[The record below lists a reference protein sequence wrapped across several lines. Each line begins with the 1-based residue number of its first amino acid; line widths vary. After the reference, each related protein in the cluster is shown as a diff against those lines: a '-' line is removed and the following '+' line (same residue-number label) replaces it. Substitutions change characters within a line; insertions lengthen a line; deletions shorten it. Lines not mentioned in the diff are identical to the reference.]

1 MNFGAYAS
9 RAVLTA
15 VDLVNTRD
23 PETGRDE
30 LPDAG
35 SAAALLEQRGWVLDA
50 PPSPR
55 ELDRLRALRDTLRPA
70 FDTPDER
77 EVVRRLNQTL
87 TELRALPQLTD
98 HDGAWH
104 WHYAPPGAGIA
115 DRVATTASAA
125 LLTVV
130 AEGGADRMRVCTADD
145 CRNVFVDLSR
155 NGSRRFCSSR
165 ACGNRTHAAAYRARR
180 RDDQERV

>member
-15 VDLVNTRD
+15 VDLVNTLD
-23 PETGRDE
+23 QTTGRDD
-30 LPDAG
+30 LPDAT
-35 SAAALLEQRGWVLDA
+35 AATALLERRGWVL
-50 PPSPR
+50 PKTLSRR
-55 ELDRLRALRDTLRPA
+55 ELDRLRALRGTLRHA
-70 FDTPDER
+70 FDTPDEP
-77 EVVRRLNQTL
+77 EVVRRLNHTL
-87 TELRALPQLTD
+87 AELRALPQLTD

-104 WHYAPPGAGIA
+104 WHYTPPGADLA
-115 DRVATTASAA
+115 DRVAATTSAA

-130 AEGGADRMRVCTADD
+130 ADGGADRLRVCNAEN

-155 NGSRRFCSSR
+155 NGSRRFCSAR

-180 RDDQERV
+180 RE

>member
-1 MNFGAYAS
+1 MLLTVKGGVLSSQMNFGAYAN

-15 VDLVNTRD
+15 VDLVN
-23 PETGRDE
+23 G
-30 LPDAG
+30 PDADLA
-35 SAAALLEQRGWVLDA
+35 SLLESHGWVLSDPLTPA
-50 PPSPR
+50 DLRRLR
-55 ELDRLRALRDTLRPA
+55 ELGAALREV
-70 FDTPDER
+70 FGSGDER
-77 EVVRRLNQTL
+77 AVVAVLNAVL
-87 TELRALPQLTD
+87 ADLRALPRLTD

-104 WHYAPPGAGIA
+104 WHYAPAGAGIT
-115 DRVATTASAA
+115 DRVAATTSAA

-130 AEGGADRMRVCTADD
+130 AEGGSGRLRVCTADG

-180 RDDQERV
+180 RDDS